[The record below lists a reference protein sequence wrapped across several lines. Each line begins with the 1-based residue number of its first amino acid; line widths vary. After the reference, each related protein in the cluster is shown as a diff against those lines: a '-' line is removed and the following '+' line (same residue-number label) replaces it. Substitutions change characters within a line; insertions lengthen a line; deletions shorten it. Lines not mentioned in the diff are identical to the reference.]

1 MASPNAFYSVQPA
14 FTGGEISGDVAS
26 RIDLDKYQVAL
37 LQAENAI
44 VRPYGAVRKRSGF
57 LYCGTCKYPDRKTI
71 LVKFNF
77 TVTISYMLEF
87 GDRYIRIWRNGTYL
101 GIEIETPYEAGDL
114 SRLRFVQSV
123 DVLYIASGK
132 YPVKKLTR
140 YSEDDWTFTDISWQQ
155 VPYGDLNL
163 DEWNYITPSATA
175 GNITLTAVGNTW
187 NADNVGDWI
196 KLEQNVPGVSAG
208 CSLNAGKSEDNES
221 LNGSVSGY
229 IHVDKTWSVNS
240 QGTWIGTVILDISY
254 DNGATWSQLG
264 LYVDSQAFVGP
275 QNGTV
280 ESPALIRIRASI
292 MRGSMTLTAAGNDW
306 IQLEQSGKSVA
317 THESTSSS
325 IRVGEMWKVICHG
338 TWTGTVTVYISYDN
352 GATWLQLRQYT
363 SSDDYNP
370 TESGTVEEP
379 ALIRVHVSIAS
390 GKCNADIS
398 AYPYTHTGYARITG
412 IQSSTVANAVVVKA
426 LGNTS
431 RTNNWYLS
439 CWGKSHGYPCCAT
452 FFQDRLCFAAS
463 EQYPQRIWMSRSG
476 DYENFSVDKESGTVT
491 DDSAISVDLLSLR
504 PYRITHMDAGN
515 DLIILTEGN
524 EWTISGTETVTP
536 TSITPRLQQN
546 YGCND
551 AEPVRVGN
559 RLVYVQRRG
568 SIVRDMAYAYDTD
581 SYGGY
586 DLTLLAKH
594 LISNKEIIDS
604 SFAQEPDSIIYFVR
618 SDGVLLCLTY
628 IMEQK
633 VYGWSHIV
641 TDGRVESVLATQQ
654 GNNDIVYAVI
664 ARRINGREVR
674 YIERLDLDSDSEN
687 QQDYVMLD
695 CSARAH
701 FDSPVQTITG
711 ADWLEGREV
720 LVMGD
725 GYLYEPKTVKNGTIE
740 LEQPVSDVVI
750 GLPYTMILEQP
761 NFNTTV
767 SGLGNIQG
775 MEQTVNTAVLR
786 LSKSFGGEIGPNEDT
801 LHDIVYDVG
810 AMNLGEPCLYT
821 GDKRVTIPSGGFNKN
836 GRIYIK
842 HSVPYPFTLLSI
854 VRGVTLGGTGL

>member
-140 YSEDDWTFTDISWQQ
+140 YSEDNWTFTDISWQQ

-175 GNITLTAVGNTW
+175 GNITLTAVGSTW
-187 NADNVGDWI
+187 DADSIGDWI
-196 KLEQNVPGVSAG
+196 KLEQNVSGVS
-208 CSLNAGKSEDNES
+208 
-221 LNGSVSGY
+221 VSCGGGTSGA
-229 IHVDKTWSVNS
+229 IPIGETWK
-240 QGTWIGTVILDISY
+240 I
-254 DNGATWSQLG
+254 
-264 LYVDSQAFVGP
+264 
-275 QNGTV
+275 
-280 ESPALIRIRASI
+280 
-292 MRGSMTLTAAGNDW
+292 
-306 IQLEQSGKSVA
+306 
-317 THESTSSS
+317 
-325 IRVGEMWKVICHG
+325 ICHG
-338 TWTGTVTVYISYDN
+338 TWTGTVTIQVSYDN

-370 TESGTVEEP
+370 TESGTVEEY
-379 ALIRVHVSIAS
+379 AIMRVIVSLSS
-390 GKCNADIS
+390 GSCKADLS
-398 AYPYTHTGYARITG
+398 AYPYTHIGYARITG

-426 LGNTS
+426 LGNTA

-504 PYRITHMDAGN
+504 PYQITHMDAGN
-515 DLIILTEGN
+515 DLIVLTEGN
-524 EWTISGTETVTP
+524 EWTISGSETVTP
-536 TSITPRLQQN
+536 SSITPRLQQN

-568 SIVRDMAYAYDTD
+568 SIIRDMAYAYDTD

-674 YIERLDLDSDSEN
+674 YIEQLDLDSDSEN

-725 GYLYEPKTVKNGTIE
+725 GYLYEPKTVKNGIIE
-740 LEQPVSDVVI
+740 LEQPVTDVVI